1 MTEATRR
8 NEMMTTTDLTTMTTE
23 ELREMAAAIAAEL
36 KRRAE
41 EPTPETATP
50 ETAIAEAP
58 KPEAAEMK
66 KRAYLLGDTYCIRGA
81 LKDARWKWEPGRK
94 AWYKDGEWED
104 EADVTMSVRL
114 LPGVRN
120 RGSFEVELQPLD
132 GLPAEV

>member
-1 MTEATRR
+1 
-8 NEMMTTTDLTTMTTE
+8 MMTTTDLTTMTTMTTE
-23 ELREMAAAIAAEL
+23 ELRDLAAAIAAEL

-50 ETAIAEAP
+50 EAPKPEAP
-58 KPEAAEMK
+58 KPEAAEIR

-94 AWYKDGEWED
+94 AWYKDAAWGD
-104 EADVTMSVRL
+104 ADDVTMSVRL

-120 RGSFEVELQPLD
+120 RGSFEVELQPLTD
-132 GLPAEV
+132 ADA

>member
-1 MTEATRR
+1 
-8 NEMMTTTDLTTMTTE
+8 MMTTTDLTTMTTE
-23 ELREMAAAIAAEL
+23 ELRELGAAIAAEL
-36 KRRAE
+36 KRRA
-41 EPTPETATP
+41 
-50 ETAIAEAP
+50 AEAP
-58 KPEAAEMK
+58 KPEAAEM

-120 RGSFEVELQPLD
+120 RGSFEVELQPLTD
-132 GLPAEV
+132 ADA

>member
-1 MTEATRR
+1 
-8 NEMMTTTDLTTMTTE
+8 MTTTDLTTMTTE

-50 ETAIAEAP
+50 ETATPETPIAEAP

-94 AWYKDGEWED
+94 AWYKDGEWDD
-104 EADVTMSVRL
+104 EAHVARSVRL
-114 LPGVRN
+114 LAGVRN
-120 RGSFEVELQPLD
+120 RGSFEVELQPLTD
-132 GLPAEV
+132 ADA